1 MTRKLDH
8 IFIQNY
14 DETDPLIISMIHQR
28 EISYESAVL
37 MNTVFRWLNKA
48 RSSDTLLWP
57 ITRKK
62 ISNYGAFFNLTDE
75 LMAFQAINWS
85 EVIPELK
92 DIDADEKRELQKI
105 ASEKFDLRNDN
116 IEFIIEE
123 AVSILLSA
131 GYLVKRCIELKKQM
145 SS

>member
-1 MTRKLDH
+1 MKEDRLIYLLESLLGKSKNARGGDEAVFSCPNCNHHKKKLTFNKYTQKFQCWVCGFKGARA
-8 IFIQNY
+8 IQLLKFI
-14 DETDPLIISMIHQR
+14 
-28 EISYESAVL
+28 
-37 MNTVFRWLNKA
+37 KA
-48 RSSDTLLWP
+48 P
-57 ITRKK
+57 
-62 ISNYGAFFNLTDE
+62 SN
-75 LMAFQAINWS
+75 AFQ
-85 EVIPELK
+85 ELK

>member
-1 MTRKLDH
+1 MSEKNVKNLV
-8 IFIQNY
+8 
-14 DETDPLIISMIHQR
+14 PLIEFLM
-28 EISYESAVL
+28 ELGNVL
-37 MNTVFRWLNKA
+37 EKVVRDK
-48 RSSDTLLWP
+48 
-57 ITRKK
+57 
-62 ISNYGAFFNLTDE
+62 NYGAFFNLTDE